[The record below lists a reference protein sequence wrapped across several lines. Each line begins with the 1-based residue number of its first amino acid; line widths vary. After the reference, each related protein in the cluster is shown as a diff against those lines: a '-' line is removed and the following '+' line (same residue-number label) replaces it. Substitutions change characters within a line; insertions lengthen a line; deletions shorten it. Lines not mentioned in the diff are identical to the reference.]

1 MNTSVLALTELEVRL
16 ASPGGSALRDTL
28 LSQLGELETRLR
40 VRLHDGVGRDTYPVW
55 RDALA
60 AATAA
65 RQVLLQRPTGPD
77 NPPASVLTRLSY
89 EQCAEGDKHGH

>member
-1 MNTSVLALTELEVRL
+1 M
-16 ASPGGSALRDTL
+16 RDTL

-77 NPPASVLTRLSY
+77 NPPTSVLTRLSN
-89 EQCAEGDKHGH
+89 EQRAEGDKHGH